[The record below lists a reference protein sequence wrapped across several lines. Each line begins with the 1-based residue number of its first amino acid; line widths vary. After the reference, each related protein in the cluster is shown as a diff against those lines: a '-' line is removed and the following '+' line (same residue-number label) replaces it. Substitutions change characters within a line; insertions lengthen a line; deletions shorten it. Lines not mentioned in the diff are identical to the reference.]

1 MQYAPNQLMYSPP
14 NALRMPGPSFP
25 DTQYGANVHES
36 SQRRA
41 SSYTHKDLRTELGRT
56 TAARSGVAGRSP
68 SQRYAPRRQ
77 SDLRASS
84 MTSKEAPDRS
94 SASNST
100 PQHKKP
106 AVNTA
111 HKVAEPVPPARPHA
125 MRRRRS
131 SLASSSKFSIP
142 ERITEELEY
151 SDLFDTYS
159 NAQQTL
165 RHDSGVDDLSRIEQP
180 RSASLP
186 GFVDLGSS
194 HSSSLRVRNAPMLK
208 MPRFEYNN
216 TTDERHHKG
225 HSIEQAS
232 DLLPVAR
239 EMAHLSSFN
248 FGRNDSIGSASATV
262 ALSPTLHSLK
272 TLDTPSTSI
281 MNRRRADYAVV
292 EPKTGRLEKLEAK
305 CDRLEQVQGVQHPST
320 PMRTVSLRSS
330 RSDRTVYSSFNSVS
344 ERDTK
349 NKHTVHTA
357 PSSPSRTQS
366 LKADT
371 QSLTM
376 IDLIEQKER
385 RARKLSSACQQWIS
399 RQKNMTRLGVDLKRS

>member
-1 MQYAPNQLMYSPP
+1 
-14 NALRMPGPSFP
+14 MPGPPLRDAQFS
-25 DTQYGANVHES
+25 TNTHEL
-36 SQRRA
+36 SQRRTNSYA
-41 SSYTHKDLRTELGRT
+41 SKDLRASSGSFT
-56 TAARSGVAGRSP
+56 TTRSGVTSRSL

-94 SASNST
+94 SASNSTPQQNST

-142 ERITEELEY
+142 ERITEELEH
-151 SDLFDTYS
+151 SDVFDTYS
-159 NAQQTL
+159 KVQQAW
-165 RHDSGVDDLSRIEQP
+165 RHDSGVDDLPRVEHS

-186 GFVDLGSS
+186 GFAGLESS
-194 HSSSLRVRNAPMLK
+194 HPSSLRVRDAPMLK

-216 TTDERHHKG
+216 TIDESHDTADPSQG
-225 HSIEQAS
+225 SGNA
-232 DLLPVAR
+232 LPVAR
-239 EMAHLSSFN
+239 EMARLSSFN
-248 FGRNDSIGSASATV
+248 FGRSDSICSTSATS
-262 ALSPTLHSLK
+262 ALSPTLHSPK
-272 TLDTPSTSI
+272 TPEKPNTSI

-292 EPKTGRLEKLEAK
+292 EPKTGRLESEYDHLQ
-305 CDRLEQVQGVQHPST
+305 QVQGVQHPSI

-330 RSDRTVYSSFNSVS
+330 RSDRTVYSSFNSVPK
-344 ERDTK
+344 RDTG

-366 LKADT
+366 LKAGT
-371 QSLTM
+371 QPLTM

>member
-14 NALRMPGPSFP
+14 NAPGMPGPSFL

-41 SSYTHKDLRTELGRT
+41 SSYTHNDLRTEPGRT

-84 MTSKEAPDRS
+84 MTCKEAPDK

-100 PQHKKP
+100 PQHKKSD
-106 AVNTA
+106 VNTA
-111 HKVAEPVPPARPHA
+111 HNVAGPVSPARPHA

-142 ERITEELEY
+142 EKITEELEY
-151 SDLFDTYS
+151 SDLYDTYS
-159 NAQQTL
+159 NVQQTL
-165 RHDSGVDDLSRIEQP
+165 RHDSGVDDLSRIEQS

-216 TTDERHHKG
+216 TTDESHHKG
-225 HSIEQAS
+225 HSIEQS
-232 DLLPVAR
+232 GNLLPVAR

-262 ALSPTLHSLK
+262 ALSPTLHSPK
-272 TLDTPSTSI
+272 TLDKPSTSI

-292 EPKTGRLEKLEAK
+292 EPKTGRLEDLEAK
-305 CDRLEQVQGVQHPST
+305 CNRLEQVQGVQHPST

-330 RSDRTVYSSFNSVS
+330 RSDRTVYSSFNSVP
-344 ERDTK
+344 ERNTE

-366 LKADT
+366 LKVGT
-371 QSLTM
+371 QPLTM